1 MVVGRQRE
9 KEREREGA
17 CSSLPREKVK
27 AKAVCFEDEM
37 RHRVPIIP
45 AFDRLENHSSP
56 NSGLVIA
63 ISFFFKAIHVRFPLQ
78 IR

>member
-1 MVVGRQRE
+1 MVVRRQKERE
-9 KEREREGA
+9 KEREREGV

-45 AFDRLENHSSP
+45 AFDRLENHSSS
-56 NSGLVIA
+56 NSGLLVA
-63 ISFFFKAIHVRFPLQ
+63 ISFFFKATHVRLP
-78 IR
+78 